1 MTKEQEVIENLTDL
15 LKQRNEKQV
24 QITTYDLFENIET
37 VLNMLKEKDKEI
49 EELKQTL
56 ARNIAKNFT
65 SSMKESA
72 KSKEDLEMLNKG
84 WQIELEK
91 KDKQINLIIN
101 AVYKRF
107 KAELLLEYGFENEEQ
122 FKQYFERKSK
132 EC

>member
-49 EELKQTL
+49 EEYK
-56 ARNIAKNFT
+56 RMIATGIINAAKDELVQEKN
-65 SSMKESA
+65 KE
-72 KSKEDLEMLNKG
+72 
-84 WQIELEK
+84 IEK

-122 FKQYFERKSK
+122 FKQYFERKS
-132 EC
+132 EE

>member
-1 MTKEQEVIENLTDL
+1 MSKKFKDVKVEYESCYFDIEID
-15 LKQRNEKQV
+15 
-24 QITTYDLFENIET
+24 
-37 VLNMLKEKDKEI
+37 DKEI

>member
-1 MTKEQEVIENLTDL
+1 
-15 LKQRNEKQV
+15 
-24 QITTYDLFENIET
+24 
-37 VLNMLKEKDKEI
+37 
-49 EELKQTL
+49 
-56 ARNIAKNFT
+56 
-65 SSMKESA
+65 MKESA

-122 FKQYFERKSK
+122 FKQYFERKS
-132 EC
+132 EE

>member
-37 VLNMLKEKDKEI
+37 VLNMLKEKD
-49 EELKQTL
+49 
-56 ARNIAKNFT
+56 RR
-65 SSMKESA
+65 
-72 KSKEDLEMLNKG
+72 
-84 WQIELEK
+84 LEK

-122 FKQYFERKSK
+122 FKQYFERKS
-132 EC
+132 EE